1 MSIKSVGTAID
12 RVDGRLKVTGAAKY
26 ATDFTA
32 KDTAHAVLVSSTIAK
47 GKIKKIDTDAALKAP
62 GVLAVITHQNV
73 SKKVAK
79 LKTIRE
85 DFLKGGKPGEDRL
98 PLADD
103 VIYYAGQYVAVVVA
117 DSVEHAHY
125 AADLVKVTYAEE
137 KPLIERDEA
146 RGTATKPEKSF
157 GEELQYHRG
166 DADKALAD
174 PAAVKVEQT
183 YTTPIET
190 NNPMELSGT
199 LAVWDD
205 DHLTVY
211 DATQWVKGTQA
222 TLAEVFNLPRANVHV
237 ICPYVGG
244 GFGCKGFLWPH
255 TILAAV
261 AAKVVGRPV
270 KLPVT
275 RAQMFVGTGHRP
287 STEQKLAL
295 AATKDGKLTAIRH
308 ITTQETS
315 PVAEY
320 IEACGAN
327 TSRLMYACPNVLA
340 PHLLLHVNI
349 ATPTPMRAPGENPG
363 TFALESALD
372 ELAYALKMDPVELR
386 LRNYTA
392 VNPSNDKPWS
402 SNHLKDCYRI
412 GAEMFGWKDRKP
424 EPRSM
429 RDGKLLVGW
438 GMATATYPGHRFPAS
453 AMAHINAD
461 GRGGAVCATQDLG
474 TGAYTVFAQTTADAL
489 GLPVEKVTF
498 ELGDSALPTGP
509 VSGGS
514 NSTASV
520 SQAVV
525 EAGAAALAKLIALAL
540 DHEKSPLHGLRAKEV
555 SASDGRLF
563 ATDDPKRGE
572 TYTEV
577 LRRAGKDS
585 VEAESATK
593 LSEEQQKKFAFQSFG
608 VQFCEVKVDEPLGR
622 VRVTRWAGA
631 FDPGRVMNPKTCRSQ
646 VLGGVVLG
654 IGMAL
659 TEHTVYD
666 PRTGR
671 PVTDNLADY
680 AVAVNA
686 DVPEIKVHFID
697 KPDPE
702 INALGCRGIGEIAI
716 TGVAPGI
723 ANAIYHATG
732 KRIRDLPI
740 TPDKLL

>member
-1 MSIKSVGTAID
+1 
-12 RVDGRLKVTGAAKY
+12 
-26 ATDFTA
+26 
-32 KDTAHAVLVSSTIAK
+32 
-47 GKIKKIDTDAALKAP
+47 
-62 GVLAVITHQNV
+62 
-73 SKKVAK
+73 
-79 LKTIRE
+79 
-85 DFLKGGKPGEDRL
+85 
-98 PLADD
+98 
-103 VIYYAGQYVAVVVA
+103 
-117 DSVEHAHY
+117 
-125 AADLVKVTYAEE
+125 
-137 KPLIERDEA
+137 
-146 RGTATKPEKSF
+146 
-157 GEELQYHRG
+157 
-166 DADKALAD
+166 
-174 PAAVKVEQT
+174 
-183 YTTPIET
+183 
-190 NNPMELSGT
+190 
-199 LAVWDD
+199 
-205 DHLTVY
+205 
-211 DATQWVKGTQA
+211 
-222 TLAEVFNLPRANVHV
+222 
-237 ICPYVGG
+237 
-244 GFGCKGFLWPH
+244 
-255 TILAAV
+255 
-261 AAKVVGRPV
+261 
-270 KLPVT
+270 
-275 RAQMFVGTGHRP
+275 
-287 STEQKLAL
+287 
-295 AATKDGKLTAIRH
+295 
-308 ITTQETS
+308 
-315 PVAEY
+315 
-320 IEACGAN
+320 
-327 TSRLMYACPNVLA
+327 
-340 PHLLLHVNI
+340 
-349 ATPTPMRAPGENPG
+349 
-363 TFALESALD
+363 LESALD

-386 LRNYTA
+386 LLNYTA

-438 GMATATYPGHRFPAS
+438 GVATATYPGHRFPAS

-461 GRGGAVCATQDLG
+461 GKGGAVCATQDLG

-520 SQAVV
+520 SQAIV
-525 EAGAAALAKLIALAL
+525 EAGAAALAKLIALAI

-555 SASDGRLF
+555 SAGDGRLF
-563 ATDDPKRGE
+563 AADDPKRGE

-585 VEAESATK
+585 VEGESATK

-608 VQFCEVKVDEPLGR
+608 AQFCEVKVDEPLGR

-631 FDPGRVMNPKTCRSQ
+631 FDNGRVMNPKTCRSQ

-654 IGMAL
+654 MGMAL
-659 TEHTVYD
+659 TEQTVYD

-686 DVPEIKVHFID
+686 DVPEIAVHFID

-702 INALGCRGIGEIAI
+702 INALGCRGIGEIAV
-716 TGVAPGI
+716 TGVAAAV
-723 ANAIYHATG
+723 ANAVYHATG

>member
-1 MSIKSVGTAID
+1 MSVKSVGTAID

-26 ATDFTA
+26 ATDFVA
-32 KDTAHAVLVSSTIAK
+32 KDAAYAVLVSSTIAK
-47 GKIKKIDTDAALKAP
+47 GRIKKIDADAALKAP
-62 GVLAVITHQNV
+62 GVLAVVTHQNI

-117 DSVEHAHY
+117 DSLERALY

-146 RGTATKPEKSF
+146 RGTATKPKKSF

-174 PAAVKVEQT
+174 PAAVKIEQT

-222 TLAEVFNLPRANVHV
+222 TLAEVFGLPRDKVHV
-237 ICPYVGG
+237 VCPFVGG

-270 KLPVT
+270 KLPLT

-287 STEQKLAL
+287 STEQKMAL

-315 PVAEY
+315 PVARIHRGVRREHQPPHVRLP
-320 IEACGAN
+320 ERAGA
-327 TSRLMYACPNVLA
+327 A
-340 PHLLLHVNI
+340 PAVARQHRH
-349 ATPTPMRAPGENPG
+349 ADADARPGENPG

-386 LRNYTA
+386 LLNYTA

-438 GMATATYPGHRFPAS
+438 GMATATYPGHRFPGVGNGP
-453 AMAHINAD
+453 HQRRRQGRRRLRHPRPGHGRLHRFRPDD
-461 GRGGAVCATQDLG
+461 GRRPGPAGRESDVRAGRFGAAGGA
-474 TGAYTVFAQTTADAL
+474 
-489 GLPVEKVTF
+489 GLRRI
-498 ELGDSALPTGP
+498 ELDGFGQPSHRR
-509 VSGGS
+509 SGGRG
-514 NSTASV
+514 AR
-520 SQAVV
+520 QA
-525 EAGAAALAKLIALAL
+525 
-540 DHEKSPLHGLRAKEV
+540 DR
-555 SASDGRLF
+555 ASD
-563 ATDDPKRGE
+563 
-572 TYTEV
+572 
-577 LRRAGKDS
+577 
-585 VEAESATK
+585 
-593 LSEEQQKKFAFQSFG
+593 
-608 VQFCEVKVDEPLGR
+608 
-622 VRVTRWAGA
+622 
-631 FDPGRVMNPKTCRSQ
+631 
-646 VLGGVVLG
+646 
-654 IGMAL
+654 
-659 TEHTVYD
+659 
-666 PRTGR
+666 
-671 PVTDNLADY
+671 
-680 AVAVNA
+680 
-686 DVPEIKVHFID
+686 
-697 KPDPE
+697 
-702 INALGCRGIGEIAI
+702 
-716 TGVAPGI
+716 
-723 ANAIYHATG
+723 
-732 KRIRDLPI
+732 
-740 TPDKLL
+740 